1 MKGFLTI
8 RTINPNENFLFMGN
22 RMKASIEGIGTYRLI
37 LDNGHHLDLID
48 TFYVPSVSRNL
59 VSLLKLDVSRFTFKF
74 GHGCFSLC
82 KNNSIIGSGIFY
94 DGLYKL
100 KLDDNFVESLLNVFH
115 NVGIK
120 RSMLN
125 DNSAYLWHKRLG
137 HVSKERLERLVKN
150 EILPNLDF
158 TDLGVCV
165 DCIKGKQT
173 KHDKKG
179 ATRSTQLLEIIHTDI
194 CGPFDVTPHF
204 PGVR

>member
-1 MKGFLTI
+1 MI
-8 RTINPNENFLFMGN
+8 QTINPNENFLFMGN

-48 TFYVPSVSRNL
+48 TFYVPSVFRNL
-59 VSLLKLDVSRFTFKF
+59 VSLSKLDVYGFTFKF
-74 GHGCFSLC
+74 RHRCFSLC
-82 KNNSIIGSGIFY
+82 KNNSIIGSGILM

-100 KLDDNFVESLLNVFH
+100 KLDNNFVESLLNVFH

-125 DNSAYLWHKRLG
+125 DNSAYLWHKWLN

-158 TDLGVCV
+158 TNLGVCV
-165 DCIKGKQT
+165 DCIQGKQT
-173 KHDKKG
+173 KHNKK
-179 ATRSTQLLEIIHTDI
+179 
-194 CGPFDVTPHF
+194 
-204 PGVR
+204 